1 MALGICFQWILVAPH
16 RAIVDSPRFCDAPR
30 RFTTTRWRT
39 WNGISRQ
46 FVKHPGNDRPNCC
59 MTMLPE
65 TVRACASNLPWWIA
79 VRESPAG
86 NTTGMEKLQTGVLI
100 DEKSARRVASDRGLR
115 VTTLGVLGEAGN
127 WFS

>member
-1 MALGICFQWILVAPH
+1 
-16 RAIVDSPRFCDAPR
+16 
-30 RFTTTRWRT
+30 
-39 WNGISRQ
+39 
-46 FVKHPGNDRPNCC
+46 

-100 DEKSARRVASDRGLR
+100 DEKSARRVASDCRLR
-115 VTTLGVLGEAGN
+115 VTGTLGVLGEAGN